1 MFETKGSL
9 ILLGVALFSNLIT
22 NSSFAEDLSFVRVDY
37 EVEMA
42 PSKLKVG
49 DFNGDGTEDLA
60 VLGQTHLYSGGQLS
74 LLLGGGDGTFG
85 QPITFDCCGEPRSLA
100 TGDFNVDGILDV
112 AIPFR
117 SVYPN
122 PDGVAILL
130 GSGDGTFRRGP
141 TFFADQFDPPHNN
154 PQFVAVGDFNGD
166 GLPDLAVADN
176 GSEVWI
182 LLGTGDDRLFSPGQS
197 FQAGSLVVSM
207 VVSDFNRDGRLDLAV
222 ANLGSNSVS
231 ILFGNGDGSFQ
242 PAQHFPVQNSPSSI
256 ALGDFNGDFI
266 QDLAVGT
273 SRSNTVSIL
282 IGTGDGGFQP
292 AMSVPAGETPMFV
305 AIGDFNG
312 DEIED
317 LAVSNRVSNEV
328 GILLGNGDGTFQAR
342 QGFPVGVQPM
352 ELVAG
357 HLKKDGRLDLAVANF
372 SFSSHSVSVLLN
384 DTRQ

>member
-42 PSKLKVG
+42 PSKLTGG

-166 GLPDLAVADN
+166 DFRTWPSPITAPRC
-176 GSEVWI
+176 GSCWE
-182 LLGTGDDRLFSPGQS
+182 L
-197 FQAGSLVVSM
+197 
-207 VVSDFNRDGRLDLAV
+207 
-222 ANLGSNSVS
+222 
-231 ILFGNGDGSFQ
+231 
-242 PAQHFPVQNSPSSI
+242 
-256 ALGDFNGDFI
+256 
-266 QDLAVGT
+266 
-273 SRSNTVSIL
+273 
-282 IGTGDGGFQP
+282 
-292 AMSVPAGETPMFV
+292 ETT
-305 AIGDFNG
+305 AC
-312 DEIED
+312 
-317 LAVSNRVSNEV
+317 
-328 GILLGNGDGTFQAR
+328 
-342 QGFPVGVQPM
+342 
-352 ELVAG
+352 
-357 HLKKDGRLDLAVANF
+357 
-372 SFSSHSVSVLLN
+372 SHQVKAFKL
-384 DTRQ
+384 